1 MSNANDFRGVFG
13 EVLDTVKDTFG
24 NWKHPL
30 EELKDPI
37 ENLLLW
43 IGRFL
48 RYKCTSLSN
57 SQVKDQNKVFEC
69 LNELNQACSA
79 SHLEK
84 ICKKARNA
92 GLLGINT
99 YALPLLK
106 FYEYTKKIS
115 LKSLKSIDEVLLAEF
130 LSVYTGGLSL
140 ATKKNY
146 RIALLGLFSYID
158 KQNQDEN
165 EKSYIYNITLKNISG
180 VNQSAGNKL
189 PTHLNNEELE
199 KFLEGIDKIE
209 MSAKVRARNR
219 LLIKI
224 IVFTGMR
231 SNEALQL
238 KIKDFTLENGC
249 YTILIKGKGDKYR
262 AVMLKAFHIESLL
275 KEWLMERELYP
286 VKNDLLFCNQK
297 GSALTQ
303 AYLYKQVERIINFA
317 GLRREKNGAHMLR
330 HSFATLLYQKR
341 HDLILVQEALG
352 HASLNTSRIYTH
364 FDKQR
369 LEEAASIWEED

>member
-1 MSNANDFRGVFG
+1 M
-13 EVLDTVKDTFG
+13 
-24 NWKHPL
+24 KHPL
-30 EELKDPI
+30 EELKNPT

-79 SHLEK
+79 SQLEK
-84 ICKKARNA
+84 VCKKARNA

-275 KEWLMERELYP
+275 KEWLMERRLYP

>member
-1 MSNANDFRGVFG
+1 M
-13 EVLDTVKDTFG
+13 
-24 NWKHPL
+24 KHPL

-37 ENLLLW
+37 ENLFLW

-209 MSAKVRARNR
+209 MSAKVRTRNR

-275 KEWLMERELYP
+275 KEWLIERELYP

>member
-1 MSNANDFRGVFG
+1 M
-13 EVLDTVKDTFG
+13 
-24 NWKHPL
+24 KHPL

-43 IGRFL
+43 IGHFL

>member
-1 MSNANDFRGVFG
+1 M
-13 EVLDTVKDTFG
+13 
-24 NWKHPL
+24 KHPL

-79 SHLEK
+79 SQLEK
-84 ICKKARNA
+84 VCKKARNA

-189 PTHLNNEELE
+189 PTHLNNEELK

-275 KEWLMERELYP
+275 KEWLIERELYP

>member
-1 MSNANDFRGVFG
+1 M
-13 EVLDTVKDTFG
+13 
-24 NWKHPL
+24 KHPL
-30 EELKDPI
+30 EELKDPV

-69 LNELNQACSA
+69 LNELNHACS
-79 SHLEK
+79 SSQLEK
-84 ICKKARNA
+84 VCKKARSA

-106 FYEYTKKIS
+106 FYEYAQKLS
-115 LKSLKSIDEVLLAEF
+115 LKSLKNIDEVMLAEF
-130 LSVYTGGLSL
+130 LSIYTGGLSL

-199 KFLEGIDKIE
+199 KFLESIDKIE

-275 KEWLMERELYP
+275 KEWLIERELYP

-297 GSALTQ
+297 GGALTQ

-364 FDKQR
+364 FDKER
-369 LEEAASIWEED
+369 LKETASIWEEN

>member
-1 MSNANDFRGVFG
+1 M
-13 EVLDTVKDTFG
+13 
-24 NWKHPL
+24 KHPL
-30 EELKDPI
+30 EELNDPI
-37 ENLLLW
+37 EDLLLW

-69 LNELNQACSA
+69 LNELNQACNLER
-79 SHLEK
+79 LEK
-84 ICKKARNA
+84 VCKKARSA

-106 FYEYTKKIS
+106 FYEYAQRLS
-115 LKSLKSIDEVLLAEF
+115 LKSLKNIDEVMLAEF
-130 LSVYTGGLSL
+130 LSIYTGGLSL

-180 VNQSAGNKL
+180 ANQSAGNKL
-189 PTHLNNEELE
+189 PTHLNSEELE
-199 KFLEGIDKIE
+199 KFLESIDKIE

-224 IVFTGMR
+224 IVFTGIR

-249 YTILIKGKGDKYR
+249 YTIVIKGKGDKYR

-275 KEWLMERELYP
+275 KEWLIERELYP

-297 GSALTQ
+297 GMALTQ

-369 LEEAASIWEED
+369 LEEAASIWEES

>member
-1 MSNANDFRGVFG
+1 M
-13 EVLDTVKDTFG
+13 
-24 NWKHPL
+24 KHPL

-69 LNELNQACSA
+69 LNELNHACS
-79 SHLEK
+79 SSQLEK
-84 ICKKARNA
+84 VCKKARNA

-106 FYEYTKKIS
+106 FYEYIKKIS
-115 LKSLKSIDEVLLAEF
+115 LKSLKSIDEVMLAEF

-275 KEWLMERELYP
+275 KEWLIERELYP

-303 AYLYKQVERIINFA
+303 AYLYKQVECIINFA

>member
-1 MSNANDFRGVFG
+1 M
-13 EVLDTVKDTFG
+13 
-24 NWKHPL
+24 KHPL
-30 EELKDPI
+30 EELKDPT

-69 LNELNQACSA
+69 LNELNHACS
-79 SHLEK
+79 SSQLEK
-84 ICKKARNA
+84 VCKKARNA

-209 MSAKVRARNR
+209 MSAKVRSRNR

-275 KEWLMERELYP
+275 KEWLIERELYP

-303 AYLYKQVERIINFA
+303 AYLYRQVERIINFA
-317 GLRREKNGAHMLR
+317 ELRREKNGAHMLR

-364 FDKQR
+364 FDKER
-369 LEEAASIWEED
+369 LEEAASIWEEN

>member
-1 MSNANDFRGVFG
+1 M
-13 EVLDTVKDTFG
+13 
-24 NWKHPL
+24 KHPL

-69 LNELNQACSA
+69 LNELNQVCSV

-209 MSAKVRARNR
+209 MSAKVRARNC

-238 KIKDFTLENGC
+238 KTKDFTLENGC

-275 KEWLMERELYP
+275 KEWLIERELYP

-303 AYLYKQVERIINFA
+303 AYLYRQVERIINFA

>member
-1 MSNANDFRGVFG
+1 M
-13 EVLDTVKDTFG
+13 
-24 NWKHPL
+24 KHPL
-30 EELKDPI
+30 EELKDPT

-69 LNELNQACSA
+69 LNELNQACS
-79 SHLEK
+79 SSQLEK
-84 ICKKARNA
+84 VCKKARNA

-115 LKSLKSIDEVLLAEF
+115 LNSLKSIDEVMLAEF

-275 KEWLMERELYP
+275 KEWLIERKLYP

-364 FDKQR
+364 FDKER
-369 LEEAASIWEED
+369 LEEAASIWEEN

>member
-1 MSNANDFRGVFG
+1 M
-13 EVLDTVKDTFG
+13 
-24 NWKHPL
+24 KHPL
-30 EELKDPI
+30 EELKDPV

-57 SQVKDQNKVFEC
+57 SQVKDQNKVFAC

-84 ICKKARNA
+84 VCKKARNA

-146 RIALLGLFSYID
+146 RIAILGLFSYID

-180 VNQSAGNKL
+180 TNQSAGNKL

-262 AVMLKAFHIESLL
+262 AVMLKAFHIENLL
-275 KEWLMERELYP
+275 KEWLIERELYP

-369 LEEAASIWEED
+369 LKEAASIWEEN

>member
-1 MSNANDFRGVFG
+1 M
-13 EVLDTVKDTFG
+13 
-24 NWKHPL
+24 KHPL
-30 EELKDPI
+30 EELKDPV

-69 LNELNQACSA
+69 LNELNQACS
-79 SHLEK
+79 SSQLEK
-84 ICKKARNA
+84 VCKKARNA

-106 FYEYTKKIS
+106 FHEYAKKIS
-115 LKSLKSIDEVLLAEF
+115 LESLKSIDEVLLAEF

-275 KEWLMERELYP
+275 KEWLIERELYP

-303 AYLYKQVERIINFA
+303 AYLYRQVERIINFA

-369 LEEAASIWEED
+369 LEEAASIWEEN

>member
-1 MSNANDFRGVFG
+1 M
-13 EVLDTVKDTFG
+13 
-24 NWKHPL
+24 KHPL
-30 EELKDPI
+30 EELNDPI

-69 LNELNQACSA
+69 LNELNQTCNLER
-79 SHLEK
+79 LEK
-84 ICKKARNA
+84 VCKKARNA

-106 FYEYTKKIS
+106 FYEYAQKLS
-115 LKSLKSIDEVLLAEF
+115 LKSLKNIDEVMLAEF
-130 LSVYTGGLSL
+130 LSIYTGGLSL
-140 ATKKNY
+140 TTKKNY

-189 PTHLNNEELE
+189 PTHLNSEELE
-199 KFLEGIDKIE
+199 KFLESIDKIE

-275 KEWLMERELYP
+275 KEWLIERELYP

-297 GSALTQ
+297 GMALTQ
-303 AYLYKQVERIINFA
+303 AYLYRQVERIINFA

-369 LEEAASIWEED
+369 LEEAASIWEES

>member
-1 MSNANDFRGVFG
+1 M
-13 EVLDTVKDTFG
+13 
-24 NWKHPL
+24 KHPL
-30 EELKDPI
+30 EELKDPV

-69 LNELNQACSA
+69 LNEFNQACS
-79 SHLEK
+79 SSQLEK
-84 ICKKARNA
+84 VCKKARSA

-106 FYEYTKKIS
+106 FYEYAQKLS
-115 LKSLKSIDEVLLAEF
+115 LKSLKSIDEVMLAEF

-165 EKSYIYNITLKNISG
+165 EKSYIHNITLKNISG
-180 VNQSAGNKL
+180 TNQSTGNKL

-199 KFLEGIDKIE
+199 KFLESIDKIE

-275 KEWLMERELYP
+275 KEWLTERGLYP

-364 FDKQR
+364 FDKER
-369 LEEAASIWEED
+369 LKEVASIWEEN

>member
-1 MSNANDFRGVFG
+1 M
-13 EVLDTVKDTFG
+13 
-24 NWKHPL
+24 KHPL
-30 EELKDPI
+30 EELKDPT

-69 LNELNQACSA
+69 LNELNQACS
-79 SHLEK
+79 SSQLEK

-180 VNQSAGNKL
+180 TNQSASNKL

-275 KEWLMERELYP
+275 KEWLTERGLYP

-297 GSALTQ
+297 GMALTQ

-364 FDKQR
+364 FDKER
-369 LEEAASIWEED
+369 LEEAASIWEEN

>member
-1 MSNANDFRGVFG
+1 M
-13 EVLDTVKDTFG
+13 
-24 NWKHPL
+24 KHPL
-30 EELKDPI
+30 EELKYPT

-69 LNELNQACSA
+69 LNELNQACS
-79 SHLEK
+79 SSQLEK

-115 LKSLKSIDEVLLAEF
+115 LKSLKSIDEVMLAEF

-275 KEWLMERELYP
+275 KEWLIERELYP

-303 AYLYKQVERIINFA
+303 AYLYKQVERIINFT

-369 LEEAASIWEED
+369 LEEAASIWEEN

>member
-1 MSNANDFRGVFG
+1 M
-13 EVLDTVKDTFG
+13 
-24 NWKHPL
+24 KHPL
-30 EELKDPI
+30 EELKDPV

-69 LNELNQACSA
+69 LNELNQACS
-79 SHLEK
+79 SSQLEK
-84 ICKKARNA
+84 VCKKARNV

-106 FYEYTKKIS
+106 FYEYSKKLS
-115 LKSLKSIDEVLLAEF
+115 LKSLKSIDEVMLAEF

-275 KEWLMERELYP
+275 KEWLIERELYP

-364 FDKQR
+364 FDKER
-369 LEEAASIWEED
+369 LKEAASIWEEN

>member
-1 MSNANDFRGVFG
+1 M
-13 EVLDTVKDTFG
+13 
-24 NWKHPL
+24 KHPL

-69 LNELNQACSA
+69 LNELNQVCSA

-115 LKSLKSIDEVLLAEF
+115 LKSLKSIDEVLLSEF

-199 KFLEGIDKIE
+199 KFLESIDKIE

-369 LEEAASIWEED
+369 LEEAASIWEEN

>member
-1 MSNANDFRGVFG
+1 M
-13 EVLDTVKDTFG
+13 
-24 NWKHPL
+24 KHPL

-57 SQVKDQNKVFEC
+57 SQVKEQNKVFEC
-69 LNELNQACSA
+69 LNELNQAFIS
-79 SHLEK
+79 SSQLEK
-84 ICKKARNA
+84 VCKKARNA

-106 FYEYTKKIS
+106 FYEYAKKIS
-115 LKSLKSIDEVLLAEF
+115 LKSLKNIDEVMLAEF

-199 KFLEGIDKIE
+199 KFLESIDKIE

-262 AVMLKAFHIESLL
+262 AVMLKAFHIENLL
-275 KEWLMERELYP
+275 KEWLIERELYP

>member
-1 MSNANDFRGVFG
+1 M
-13 EVLDTVKDTFG
+13 
-24 NWKHPL
+24 KHPL

-84 ICKKARNA
+84 VCKKARNA

-275 KEWLMERELYP
+275 KEWLIERKLYP

-364 FDKQR
+364 FDKER
-369 LEEAASIWEED
+369 LKEAASIWEEN

>member
-1 MSNANDFRGVFG
+1 M
-13 EVLDTVKDTFG
+13 
-24 NWKHPL
+24 KHPL
-30 EELKDPI
+30 EELKDPT

-69 LNELNQACSA
+69 LNELNHACS
-79 SHLEK
+79 SSQLEK
-84 ICKKARNA
+84 VCKKARNA

-115 LKSLKSIDEVLLAEF
+115 LKSLKSIDEVMLAEF

-180 VNQSAGNKL
+180 SNQSAGNKL

-199 KFLEGIDKIE
+199 KFLESIDKIE
-209 MSAKVRARNR
+209 MSAKVHARNR

-275 KEWLMERELYP
+275 KEWLIERELYP

-303 AYLYKQVERIINFA
+303 AYLYRQVERIINFA

-369 LEEAASIWEED
+369 LEEAASIWEEN

>member
-1 MSNANDFRGVFG
+1 M
-13 EVLDTVKDTFG
+13 
-24 NWKHPL
+24 KHPL
-30 EELKDPI
+30 EELKDPV

-69 LNELNQACSA
+69 LNELNQARS
-79 SHLEK
+79 SSQLEK
-84 ICKKARNA
+84 ICKKARNV

-106 FYEYTKKIS
+106 FYEYAQKIS
-115 LKSLKSIDEVLLAEF
+115 LKSLKSIDEVMLAEF
-130 LSVYTGGLSL
+130 LSIYTGGLSL

-180 VNQSAGNKL
+180 VSQSAGNKL

-199 KFLEGIDKIE
+199 KFLESIDKIE

-275 KEWLMERELYP
+275 KEWLIERELYP

-364 FDKQR
+364 FDKER
-369 LEEAASIWEED
+369 LKEAASIWEEN

>member
-1 MSNANDFRGVFG
+1 M
-13 EVLDTVKDTFG
+13 
-24 NWKHPL
+24 KHPL

-99 YALPLLK
+99 YALPLFK

-115 LKSLKSIDEVLLAEF
+115 LKSLKSIDEVMLAEF

-249 YTILIKGKGDKYR
+249 YMILIKGKGDKYR

-275 KEWLMERELYP
+275 KEWLIERELYP

-303 AYLYKQVERIINFA
+303 AYLYRQVERIINFA

-369 LEEAASIWEED
+369 LEEAANIWEEN

>member
-1 MSNANDFRGVFG
+1 M
-13 EVLDTVKDTFG
+13 
-24 NWKHPL
+24 KHPL

-79 SHLEK
+79 SQLEK
-84 ICKKARNA
+84 VCKKARNA

-99 YALPLLK
+99 YALPLFK
-106 FYEYTKKIS
+106 FHEYTKKIS

-275 KEWLMERELYP
+275 KEWLIERELYP

-303 AYLYKQVERIINFA
+303 AYLYKQVERIINFV

-352 HASLNTSRIYTH
+352 HASLNTSKIYTH

-369 LEEAASIWEED
+369 LEEAASIWEEN

>member
-1 MSNANDFRGVFG
+1 M
-13 EVLDTVKDTFG
+13 
-24 NWKHPL
+24 KHPL

-79 SHLEK
+79 NQLEK
-84 ICKKARNA
+84 VCKKARNA

-165 EKSYIYNITLKNISG
+165 EKSYIYNIALKNISG

-275 KEWLMERELYP
+275 KEWLIERELYP

-297 GSALTQ
+297 GNALTQ
-303 AYLYKQVERIINFA
+303 AYLYKQVEHIINFA

-369 LEEAASIWEED
+369 LEEAASIWEEN

>member
-1 MSNANDFRGVFG
+1 M
-13 EVLDTVKDTFG
+13 
-24 NWKHPL
+24 KHPL

-224 IVFTGMR
+224 IVFTGIR

-262 AVMLKAFHIESLL
+262 AVILKAFHIDSLL
-275 KEWLMERELYP
+275 KEWLIERELYP

-297 GSALTQ
+297 GNALTQ
-303 AYLYKQVERIINFA
+303 AYLYKQVERIINFV

-369 LEEAASIWEED
+369 LEEAASIWEEN

>member
-1 MSNANDFRGVFG
+1 M
-13 EVLDTVKDTFG
+13 
-24 NWKHPL
+24 KHSL
-30 EELKDPI
+30 EELKDPT

-69 LNELNQACSA
+69 LDELNQAFVS
-79 SHLEK
+79 SSQLEK
-84 ICKKARNA
+84 VCKKARNA

-106 FYEYTKKIS
+106 FYEYSKKLS
-115 LKSLKSIDEVLLAEF
+115 LKSLKSIDEVMLAEF

-199 KFLEGIDKIE
+199 KFLEGINKIE

-275 KEWLMERELYP
+275 KEWLIERELYP

-364 FDKQR
+364 FDKER
-369 LEEAASIWEED
+369 LEEAASIWEEN

>member
-1 MSNANDFRGVFG
+1 M
-13 EVLDTVKDTFG
+13 
-24 NWKHPL
+24 KHPL

-238 KIKDFTLENGC
+238 KINDFTLENGC

-275 KEWLMERELYP
+275 KEWLMERKLYP
-286 VKNDLLFCNQK
+286 IKNDLLFCNQK

-369 LEEAASIWEED
+369 LEEAANIWEKN

>member
-1 MSNANDFRGVFG
+1 M
-13 EVLDTVKDTFG
+13 
-24 NWKHPL
+24 KHPL
-30 EELKDPI
+30 EELKDPT

-69 LNELNQACSA
+69 LNEFNHACSS

-209 MSAKVRARNR
+209 MSVKVRARNR

-275 KEWLMERELYP
+275 KEWLIERELYP

-369 LEEAASIWEED
+369 LEEAASIWEEN

>member
-1 MSNANDFRGVFG
+1 M
-13 EVLDTVKDTFG
+13 
-24 NWKHPL
+24 KHPL
-30 EELKDPI
+30 EELKDPT

-69 LNELNQACSA
+69 LNELNQACS
-79 SHLEK
+79 SSQLEK
-84 ICKKARNA
+84 VCKKARNA

-115 LKSLKSIDEVLLAEF
+115 LNSLKSIDEVMLAEF

-180 VNQSAGNKL
+180 SNQSAGNKL

-199 KFLEGIDKIE
+199 KFLEGIDEIE

-275 KEWLMERELYP
+275 KEWLIERELYP

-303 AYLYKQVERIINFA
+303 AYLYRQVERIINFA

-369 LEEAASIWEED
+369 LEEAASIWEEN

>member
-1 MSNANDFRGVFG
+1 M
-13 EVLDTVKDTFG
+13 
-24 NWKHPL
+24 
-30 EELKDPI
+30 
-37 ENLLLW
+37 
-43 IGRFL
+43 
-48 RYKCTSLSN
+48 
-57 SQVKDQNKVFEC
+57 
-69 LNELNQACSA
+69 
-79 SHLEK
+79 
-84 ICKKARNA
+84 
-92 GLLGINT
+92 
-99 YALPLLK
+99 
-106 FYEYTKKIS
+106 
-115 LKSLKSIDEVLLAEF
+115 LLAEF

-209 MSAKVRARNR
+209 MSAKVRTRNR

-275 KEWLMERELYP
+275 KEWLIERELYP

-369 LEEAASIWEED
+369 LEEAASIWEEN

>member
-1 MSNANDFRGVFG
+1 M
-13 EVLDTVKDTFG
+13 
-24 NWKHPL
+24 KHPL
-30 EELKDPI
+30 EELKDPV

-69 LNELNQACSA
+69 LNELNQACS
-79 SHLEK
+79 SSQLEK
-84 ICKKARNA
+84 VCKKARNA

-180 VNQSAGNKL
+180 ANQSAGNKL

-275 KEWLMERELYP
+275 KEWLIERGLYP

-303 AYLYKQVERIINFA
+303 AYLYRQVERIINFT

-364 FDKQR
+364 FDKQH

>member
-1 MSNANDFRGVFG
+1 M
-13 EVLDTVKDTFG
+13 
-24 NWKHPL
+24 KHPL
-30 EELKDPI
+30 EELKDPV

-69 LNELNQACSA
+69 LNELNHACS
-79 SHLEK
+79 SSQLEK
-84 ICKKARNA
+84 VCKKARSV

-106 FYEYTKKIS
+106 FYEYAQKLS
-115 LKSLKSIDEVLLAEF
+115 LKSLKSIDEVMLAEF

-180 VNQSAGNKL
+180 INQSAGNKL

-275 KEWLMERELYP
+275 KEWLIERELYP

-364 FDKQR
+364 FDKER
-369 LEEAASIWEED
+369 LKEAASIWEEN

>member
-1 MSNANDFRGVFG
+1 M
-13 EVLDTVKDTFG
+13 
-24 NWKHPL
+24 KHPL
-30 EELKDPI
+30 EELKDPV

-69 LNELNQACSA
+69 LNELNQVRS
-79 SHLEK
+79 SSQLEK

-106 FYEYTKKIS
+106 FYEYAQKLS
-115 LKSLKSIDEVLLAEF
+115 LKSLKNIDEVMLAEF
-130 LSVYTGGLSL
+130 LSIYTGGLSL

-275 KEWLMERELYP
+275 KEWLTERELYP

-369 LEEAASIWEED
+369 LEEAASIWEEN

>member
-1 MSNANDFRGVFG
+1 M
-13 EVLDTVKDTFG
+13 
-24 NWKHPL
+24 KHPL
-30 EELKDPI
+30 EELKDPT

-69 LNELNQACSA
+69 LNELNQACS
-79 SHLEK
+79 SSQLEK
-84 ICKKARNA
+84 VCKKARNA

-180 VNQSAGNKL
+180 SNQSAGNKL

-275 KEWLMERELYP
+275 KEWLIERELYP

-303 AYLYKQVERIINFA
+303 AYLYRQVERIINFA

-369 LEEAASIWEED
+369 LEEAASIWEEN

>member
-1 MSNANDFRGVFG
+1 M
-13 EVLDTVKDTFG
+13 
-24 NWKHPL
+24 KHPL
-30 EELKDPI
+30 EELKDPT

-317 GLRREKNGAHMLR
+317 DLRREKNGAHMLR

-369 LEEAASIWEED
+369 LEEATSIWEED

>member
-1 MSNANDFRGVFG
+1 M
-13 EVLDTVKDTFG
+13 
-24 NWKHPL
+24 KHPL
-30 EELKDPI
+30 EELKDPT

-69 LNELNQACSA
+69 LNEFNQACS
-79 SHLEK
+79 SSQLEK
-84 ICKKARNA
+84 VCKKARNV

-106 FYEYTKKIS
+106 FYEYAQKLS
-115 LKSLKSIDEVLLAEF
+115 LKSLKSIDEVMLAEF
-130 LSVYTGGLSL
+130 LSIYTGGLSL

-199 KFLEGIDKIE
+199 KFLESIDKIE

-297 GSALTQ
+297 GSTLTQ

-369 LEEAASIWEED
+369 LEEAASIWEEN

>member
-1 MSNANDFRGVFG
+1 M
-13 EVLDTVKDTFG
+13 
-24 NWKHPL
+24 KHPL
-30 EELKDPI
+30 EELKDPT

-92 GLLGINT
+92 GLLGINI

>member
-1 MSNANDFRGVFG
+1 M
-13 EVLDTVKDTFG
+13 
-24 NWKHPL
+24 KHPL
-30 EELKDPI
+30 EELKDPT

-69 LNELNQACSA
+69 LNELNQACS
-79 SHLEK
+79 SSQLEK
-84 ICKKARNA
+84 VCKKARNA

-106 FYEYTKKIS
+106 FHEYTKKIS
-115 LKSLKSIDEVLLAEF
+115 LKSLKSIDEVMLAEF

-180 VNQSAGNKL
+180 VNQSTGNKL

-219 LLIKI
+219 LIIKI

-262 AVMLKAFHIESLL
+262 VVMLKAFHIESLL
-275 KEWLMERELYP
+275 KEWLIERRKSYP

-297 GSALTQ
+297 GGALTQ
-303 AYLYKQVERIINFA
+303 AYLYRQVERIINFA

-369 LEEAASIWEED
+369 LEEAASIWEEN